1 MTHASMY
8 GLTKV
13 SYDGWQWSASLTE
26 SAWQAAPG
34 SDAGSI
40 VAT

>member
-34 SDAGSI
+34 TDAGSI
-40 VAT
+40 LAT

>member
-13 SYDGWQWSASLTE
+13 SYDGWTWSASLTE
-26 SAWQAAPG
+26 TSWQAASGG
-34 SDAGSI
+34 SAGSI
-40 VAT
+40 LAT